1 MYPYPGKFSRARS
14 LGTAFSSQ
22 LKNSDY
28 QSGRHFVL
36 NIRSSVA
43 MGKSLFTFFCLIW
56 SSVSH
61 EANKIKPLNF
71 ERAQQFL
78 LSLKI

>member
-14 LGTAFSSQ
+14 LGTAVSSQ
-22 LKNSDY
+22 LKNSEY

-43 MGKSLFTFFCLIW
+43 MGNLCL
-56 SSVSH
+56 
-61 EANKIKPLNF
+61 
-71 ERAQQFL
+71 RFL
-78 LSLKI
+78 PHIVISIS